1 MLLALNSGL
10 LHRTAANTHLPISPE
25 GMQVHR
31 KLKKHFR
38 RLTEAPAGKR
48 FRRFHK
54 RHRPDSEPS
63 WKRVL
68 YVSAGVGLI
77 ALGIT
82 LSIPPG
88 VPGFVLTLAGIGIIA
103 ARSATVAHAIDRAE
117 LVLHGYR
124 RRIIKSVRKRLDL

>member
-1 MLLALNSGL
+1 
-10 LHRTAANTHLPISPE
+10 
-25 GMQVHR
+25 MQVHR
-31 KLKKHFR
+31 KLKKHVR

-54 RHRPDSEPS
+54 RHRPNSEPG

-68 YVSAGVGLI
+68 YVLAGVGLI

-103 ARSATVAHAIDRAE
+103 ARSATVARAIDRAE
-117 LVLHGYR
+117 LALHDYYR
-124 RRIIKSVRKRLDL
+124 RIMKSARKRLNPSSDRDR